1 MAVLFLPVFLVI
13 GFASRN
19 KVLEEHAVIDDLYM
33 EDKERTEETHFN
45 TAKNGGKRQIWH
57 YESGGKRHFEFKH
70 LVENMKS
77 LIFASKSKTMAEC
90 TRREK

>member
-33 EDKERTEETHFN
+33 EDKERRGKHLILL
-45 TAKNGGKRQIWH
+45 KMVGNGKYGIMN
-57 YESGGKRHFEFKH
+57 
-70 LVENMKS
+70 LVENGISS
-77 LIFASKSKTMAEC
+77 LNIWWKI
-90 TRREK
+90 